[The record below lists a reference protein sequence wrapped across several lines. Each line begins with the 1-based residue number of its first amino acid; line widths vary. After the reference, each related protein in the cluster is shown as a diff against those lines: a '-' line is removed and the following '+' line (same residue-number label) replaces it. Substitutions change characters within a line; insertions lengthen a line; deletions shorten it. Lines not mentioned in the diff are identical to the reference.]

1 MTDSAQSVVARILAE
16 QGVEGAIAPLAREA
30 FLAREA
36 SVRAWIA
43 SGAHGTM
50 EWLANTVEPRV
61 APWTAWPWAQ
71 SFLVVKLPYGLPL
84 PGVRGSHPEIAGY
97 ARGRD
102 YHYRMEGIL
111 KRIQAELGKAFEGLQ
126 SFRFCDDQHL
136 PEVELA
142 VQAGL
147 GWRGRNTLLLTR
159 GGSAFHLGG
168 LLLSLRVPSAPPAHR
183 DHCGTCTACV
193 DACPT
198 QALTPDGRIDARLC
212 LSHWNIEDRATSPG
226 EAARASKGEVYGCDL
241 CQQACPWNRRAMVEN
256 TLPATWPVS
265 WEQWV
270 DLCRP
275 GGGFQSLFTKTPLRR
290 SGRHK
295 TLKVL
300 LRNLWNVDPGK
311 AQELSRQVLETET
324 HAPLRDWIEATL
336 AWHGQA
342 APLETDRP

>member
-1 MTDSAQSVVARILAE
+1 MTDSVQSVVARILSG
-16 QGVEGAIAPLAREA
+16 QGVEGAIAPLVREP
-30 FLAREA
+30 FEAREA

-61 APWTAWPWAQ
+61 APWAHWPWAK

-84 PGVRGSHPEIAGY
+84 PAVRGSQPEIAGY

-102 YHYRMEGIL
+102 YHYRMEGLL
-111 KRIQAELGKAFEGLQ
+111 KRVQADLETTFPGVT

-142 VQAGL
+142 IQAGL

-159 GGSAFHLGG
+159 LGSAFHLGG
-168 LLLSLRVPSAPPAHR
+168 LLLSLEVPSSPSLHR

-198 QALTPDGRIDARLC
+198 TALTPEGRIDAGLC
-212 LSHWNIEDRATSPG
+212 LSHWNIEDRATAEGVPAS
-226 EAARASKGEVYGCDL
+226 AAYGEVYGCDL
-241 CQQACPWNRRAMVEN
+241 CQQVCPWNRRAMVEN
-256 TLPATWPVS
+256 ILPSAWPDS
-265 WEQWV
+265 WEKWV

-290 SGRHK
+290 AGRHK

-300 LRNLWNVDPGK
+300 LRNLWNVDPDL
-311 AQELSRQVLETET
+311 AQNLSRKVLETET
-324 HAPLRDWIEATL
+324 HAPLREWIETTL
-336 AWHGQA
+336 AAREKA
-342 APLETDRP
+342 AENRP